1 MPHLRMA
8 KAASQTAA
16 HARLPPITPRR
27 MPWRVRLR
35 SRRSSTSDPPDL
47 HHRRPATAPPTT
59 EHVRDGDEYHGPGD
73 AGGHQARTRR
83 LGGLLELPTD
93 LPKLGLDVLGG
104 DPVLRLCCAH
114 APAPLL
120 ARALPR
126 PLEMAAPASTATVS
140 PVRAQIPYGTHVRFP
155 VKVVPVSSWS
165 PRSSPTSSRVRPITM
180 TIDP

>member
-93 LPKLGLDVLGG
+93 LPKLGLAVLCR
-104 DPVLRLCCAH
+104 DPVLRPSR
-114 APAPLL
+114 APAPPPPL
-120 ARALPR
+120 ARASPPPPPLP
-126 PLEMAAPASTATVS
+126 PPAT
-140 PVRAQIPYGTHVRFP
+140 PP
-155 VKVVPVSSWS
+155 
-165 PRSSPTSSRVRPITM
+165 
-180 TIDP
+180 